1 MGGFDGDHDECDGPK
16 RQWAKTLVHHTIVD
30 ALARFVTDCGMT
42 NVRKEFKYWDP
53 VREGTDGSRRVPD
66 VTCVDPRTNKEYV
79 LDARLYW
86 NTMSDGASGYTAYQ
100 SAGWG
105 ATHGQKEKRRSWGK
119 AIKRRQ
125 AESAHEVEFIPFSLE
140 VGGVWGPA
148 ARQFFNDCASKADN
162 IDRDIDLY
170 HWSSAKFRSAWLD
183 TMSVLVARGRAQV
196 GVHSA
201 KSDWSKRI
209 RDFQYMDYDDQSAHP

>member
-1 MGGFDGDHDECDGPK
+1 
-16 RQWAKTLVHHTIVD
+16 
-30 ALARFVTDCGMT
+30 
-42 NVRKEFKYWDP
+42 
-53 VREGTDGSRRVPD
+53 
-66 VTCVDPRTNKEYV
+66 
-79 LDARLYW
+79 
-86 NTMSDGASGYTAYQ
+86 MSDGASGYTAYQ
-100 SAGWG
+100 SAGGG

-119 AIKRRQ
+119 AIKRRR

>member
-1 MGGFDGDHDECDGPK
+1 MHCLSV
-16 RQWAKTLVHHTIVD
+16 RAY
-30 ALARFVTDCGMT
+30 AL
-42 NVRKEFKYWDP
+42 
-53 VREGTDGSRRVPD
+53 
-66 VTCVDPRTNKEYV
+66 
-79 LDARLYW
+79 
-86 NTMSDGASGYTAYQ
+86 
-100 SAGWG
+100 
-105 ATHGQKEKRRSWGK
+105 
-119 AIKRRQ
+119 RRQ